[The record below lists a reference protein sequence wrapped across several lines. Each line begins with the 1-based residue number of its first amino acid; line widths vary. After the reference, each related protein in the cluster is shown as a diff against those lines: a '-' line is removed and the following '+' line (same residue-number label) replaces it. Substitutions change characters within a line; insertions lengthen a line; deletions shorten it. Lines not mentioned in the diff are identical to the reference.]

1 MGKVKTKKL
10 KSTMVT
16 TFLVTTGLIAVLS
29 ALTVFAGNQLQKGI
43 LEKRNL
49 TISSP
54 DFQID
59 EVARVYVLNA
69 NNNNIIWEPLSIG
82 DQAAYYGSYAA
93 MFGLPFLYTL
103 GGIGVAATA
112 YYRRKL
118 RTPIAQLQNGVEK
131 IQKDNLDFHIEY
143 SEDDELGQLC
153 RSMEKMRSELRK
165 KHKALWESL
174 EQGRLLNASVAHDI
188 RTPITVL
195 KGYLEY
201 LEKGIP
207 QGFLTEEMLMDT
219 VGSMQGA
226 VNRLERYV
234 ESVQNLETIQEIDC
248 HKKTAGMKKLLREV
262 QSNVRQMETRK
273 EILVSGSFT
282 ENESQLDP
290 EIFFRILENL
300 LQNALRFSAQQVWIN
315 ISQKEN
321 FLVLTVEDDGP
332 GFSEK
337 DLEEAVSAFY
347 SSDRG
352 NQHFGIGLSICRVLC
367 EKHGG
372 DLHLANS
379 EKGARVTARLK
390 IS

>member
-1 MGKVKTKKL
+1 MGKVKTKRL
-10 KSTMVT
+10 KSTMMT

-59 EVARVYVLNA
+59 EAARVYVSNA
-69 NNNNIIWEPLSIG
+69 NNNSIIWEPLSIG

-219 VGSMQGA
+219 VSSMQGA

-248 HKKTAGMKKLLREV
+248 HKKNSKYEETAAR
-262 QSNVRQMETRK
+262 
-273 EILVSGSFT
+273 
-282 ENESQLDP
+282 
-290 EIFFRILENL
+290 
-300 LQNALRFSAQQVWIN
+300 
-315 ISQKEN
+315 
-321 FLVLTVEDDGP
+321 
-332 GFSEK
+332 
-337 DLEEAVSAFY
+337 
-347 SSDRG
+347 SSKQCAADG
-352 NQHFGIGLSICRVLC
+352 NQERNSGFGQ
-367 EKHGG
+367 
-372 DLHLANS
+372 LH
-379 EKGARVTARLK
+379 
-390 IS
+390 